1 MEPWEIY
8 AGNKEERNITAD
20 IKFFLQYTNATP
32 KSGAVLIGL
41 LKHYFP
47 ELPRDPR
54 TLLCTPKACS
64 EVNIGSGVYVHLGLV
79 DGLRKQ
85 LQMGPIDVQNEVA
98 VSLNIDGL
106 RVFNNS
112 RTQLWPIL
120 GMLCEPR
127 SLAPFVV
134 GIFCGQSKPS
144 DVKCYLQQLIMELQE
159 IMTSGIVVLG
169 RHLRVKLQ
177 CVICDTPARCFI
189 RQVKSHSGYY
199 GCDKCTQRGN
209 SVNRRMTFPL
219 LSSPLRNDANFRSQ
233 RQRSHHIGVSPFVG
247 CPLDMIK
254 TFPLDYMHSVCLGVC
269 KKLVLLWTKG
279 KISKKQRISM
289 LHRSLINEEI
299 RLCAKQ
305 MPVDFARP
313 CRPLTDAENWKATEC
328 RQFLLY
334 IGPIVLKRY
343 IDPSIYYNFLDLSRS
358 IYILSH
364 PILCTKYVSFV
375 KGIIRRFI
383 CTFSQLYGAEEIV
396 YNVHSLIH
404 LQDDVLMHGPLQ
416 NFSAFPFESY
426 MRFLKRCVHG
436 SRKLAQQIFRRIFER
451 WDLQVCGSDA
461 TVDDTGVVRTRRT
474 PRLRNAM
481 RFHDSLISDE
491 PPNDIVII
499 GGLPAKVVSVGPDG
513 IAYRAFEHMTDYN
526 NVPLQSGE
534 LYIFIVRNLSNFVQF
549 ASVNDVICKCVLFK
563 ISGEAVT
570 IPILHTF

>member
-8 AGNKEERNITAD
+8 AENKEERNITAD
-20 IKFFLQYTNATP
+20 IKFFLQYTNATL

-127 SLAPFVV
+127 SLALFVV

-177 CVICDTPARCFI
+177 CIICDIPARCFI

-233 RQRSHHIGVSPFVG
+233 RQRSHHTGVSPFVG

-254 TFPLDYMHSVCLGVC
+254 TFPLDYMHSVCLGAC

-279 KISKKQRISM
+279 KISKKQRLSM

-299 RLCAKQ
+299 RLCARQ
-305 MPVDFARP
+305 MPVNFARP
-313 CRPLTDAENWKATEC
+313 CRPLTNAVNWKATEC

-334 IGPIVLKRY
+334 IGP
-343 IDPSIYYNFLDLSRS
+343 
-358 IYILSH
+358 
-364 PILCTKYVSFV
+364 
-375 KGIIRRFI
+375 
-383 CTFSQLYGAEEIV
+383 
-396 YNVHSLIH
+396 
-404 LQDDVLMHGPLQ
+404 
-416 NFSAFPFESY
+416 
-426 MRFLKRCVHG
+426 
-436 SRKLAQQIFRRIFER
+436 
-451 WDLQVCGSDA
+451 
-461 TVDDTGVVRTRRT
+461 
-474 PRLRNAM
+474 
-481 RFHDSLISDE
+481 
-491 PPNDIVII
+491 
-499 GGLPAKVVSVGPDG
+499 
-513 IAYRAFEHMTDYN
+513 
-526 NVPLQSGE
+526 
-534 LYIFIVRNLSNFVQF
+534 
-549 ASVNDVICKCVLFK
+549 LF
-563 ISGEAVT
+563 
-570 IPILHTF
+570 